1 MSFHIC
7 NGLCHWFSAM
17 VVSEPVTCPTCPTQ
31 STFTWLDCL
40 TYMQLNRHPIEN
52 LHLILSLFP
61 RPLQSLTHP
70 SLPWCWRQN
79 KASLCLIS
87 FSSMPVPRRSLLRPA
102 LSELFMEFPP
112 VLLDG
117 KREVLCWSWSGPLGL
132 QNVGM
137 IFSWQPTSK
146 HQWVGSLEPTEPR
159 LWMWGWNRTYQL
171 RVRLKLSCCIPLR
184 NTPFQA
190 ASSLIWLDGADLWAV
205 SLLCSS
211 YRFVSCEPNG
221 FPRKASFP
229 SVWSMWVASNKG
241 GQAAWRDSP
250 EDSEKQLF
258 QETVAQGKLPSRELT
273 YPTLGKGKS
282 SSKCHFWG
290 IC

>member
-1 MSFHIC
+1 MHINQCSMHVDCPRMRYVTKRWKIHKINTTPLFVVALWNMNIVLINTVCHLYVQSSMWTHVDEKMSFHIC

-17 VVSEPVTCPTCPTQ
+17 VVTEPVTCPTCPTQ
-31 STFTWLDCL
+31 STFTWLDYL
-40 TYMQLNRHPIEN
+40 TYIQLNRHPIEN

-132 QNVGM
+132 QYAGM
-137 IFSWQPTSK
+137 IFPWQPTK
-146 HQWVGSLEPTEPR
+146 QTPVGR
-159 LWMWGWNRTYQL
+159 
-171 RVRLKLSCCIPLR
+171 
-184 NTPFQA
+184 
-190 ASSLIWLDGADLWAV
+190 
-205 SLLCSS
+205 
-211 YRFVSCEPNG
+211 
-221 FPRKASFP
+221 
-229 SVWSMWVASNKG
+229 
-241 GQAAWRDSP
+241 
-250 EDSEKQLF
+250 
-258 QETVAQGKLPSRELT
+258 
-273 YPTLGKGKS
+273 
-282 SSKCHFWG
+282 
-290 IC
+290 

>member
-1 MSFHIC
+1 MWTHVDEKMSFHIC

-17 VVSEPVTCPTCPTQ
+17 VVTEPVTCPTCPTQ
-31 STFTWLDCL
+31 STFTWLDYL
-40 TYMQLNRHPIEN
+40 TYIQLNRHPIEN

-132 QNVGM
+132 QYAGM
-137 IFSWQPTSK
+137 IFPWQPTKQNTS
-146 HQWVGSLEPTEPR
+146 GSVVLNTLNQDCECEDGTEHTNWEFDWSCHVVF
-159 LWMWGWNRTYQL
+159 LWQMHH
-171 RVRLKLSCCIPLR
+171 
-184 NTPFQA
+184 F
-190 ASSLIWLDGADLWAV
+190 
-205 SLLCSS
+205 
-211 YRFVSCEPNG
+211 
-221 FPRKASFP
+221 
-229 SVWSMWVASNKG
+229 
-241 GQAAWRDSP
+241 
-250 EDSEKQLF
+250 KQLH
-258 QETVAQGKLPSRELT
+258 
-273 YPTLGKGKS
+273 
-282 SSKCHFWG
+282 C
-290 IC
+290 